1 MEGEGKE
8 EGCIYLI
15 THNILV
21 TGNMGSLNSINF
33 PTNYSNN
40 YEEHYVITV
49 EDGAKISLY
58 FENFD
63 LEYHISCIYDYI
75 EGKGSGT
82 MDGTMVLLF

>member
-1 MEGEGKE
+1 
-8 EGCIYLI
+8 
-15 THNILV
+15 
-21 TGNMGSLNSINF
+21 MGSLYSINF
-33 PTNYSNN
+33 PTTTNYSNN

-82 MDGTMVLLF
+82 MDGTMVLKQKHSPIKKMDVHWFWLLWI

>member
-1 MEGEGKE
+1 
-8 EGCIYLI
+8 
-15 THNILV
+15 
-21 TGNMGSLNSINF
+21 MGTLYSINF
-33 PTNYSNN
+33 PTTTNYSNN

-75 EGKGSGT
+75 EGKGSST
-82 MDGTMVLLF
+82 IALKYVYIYLLFLLQSMILTTL